1 MDKLLTRDE
10 FRNAVFQRDGHKCIF
25 CGKTDN
31 LDAHHICERRLFGDS
46 GGYFL
51 SNGATVCDEHHLAC
65 EMTTISC
72 EEVREKAGITKVI
85 LPEHLYDDYTY
96 TKWGDIVLPSGQ
108 RLKGELFFDESVQK
122 ILKVGGVL
130 DRYIK
135 YTKYPRS
142 WHAPFSESLTKD
154 DKQLKNMDHF
164 HNKEVVVTLKMDGEN
179 SNIYNDYY
187 HARSIDGNSHP
198 SQNWLKNF
206 IAQWQHEIPEG
217 WKFVGE
223 NLYAK
228 HSIHY
233 DNLPT
238 YFMLF
243 SIFNEKNVCLS
254 WDEVEEWAKLL
265 DLETVP
271 VIYRGIYDEKN
282 IRSLYTKDMRDTVE
296 GYVIRLASSFT
307 YGNFKNSLAK
317 VVRSGHVAEVVHNWK
332 TKPVIPNGLK
342 KE

>member
-1 MDKLLTRDE
+1 MEKLLTRDE
-10 FRNAVFQRDGHKCIF
+10 FRNGVFKRDNYKCVF
-25 CGKTDN
+25 CGAPAK
-31 LDAHHICERRLFGDS
+31 DAHHILERRLFGES
-46 GGYFL
+46 QGYFL
-51 SNGATVCDEHHLAC
+51 NNGCSVCEFHHLQC
-65 EMTTISC
+65 EMTLISC
-72 EEVREKAGITKVI
+72 EEVRAKCGITEIV
-85 LPEHLYDDYTY
+85 LPEHLYSDYSY
-96 TKWGDIVLPSGQ
+96 TKWGDIILSNGQ

-122 ILKVGGVL
+122 ILKAGGVL
-130 DRYIK
+130 GSYIK

-154 DKQLKNMDHF
+154 DKQLSNMDHF
-164 HNKEVVVTLKMDGEN
+164 KDKEVVVTIKMDGEN
-179 SNIYNDYY
+179 SNIYNDYF

-206 IAQWQHEIPEG
+206 IAKWQHEIPEG

-233 DNLPT
+233 HNLST

-243 SIFNEKNVCLS
+243 SIFDDKNTCLS
-254 WDEVEEWAKLL
+254 WNDVEEWAKLL

-271 VIYRGIYDEKN
+271 ILYKGIYDEKK
-282 IRSLYTKDMRDTVE
+282 IRSLYTKDMRETVE
-296 GYVIRLASSFT
+296 GYVIRLASSFS

-317 VVRSGHVAEVVHNWK
+317 VVRANHVNAVVHNWK
-332 TKPVIPNGLK
+332 TQPVIPNKLK
-342 KE
+342 